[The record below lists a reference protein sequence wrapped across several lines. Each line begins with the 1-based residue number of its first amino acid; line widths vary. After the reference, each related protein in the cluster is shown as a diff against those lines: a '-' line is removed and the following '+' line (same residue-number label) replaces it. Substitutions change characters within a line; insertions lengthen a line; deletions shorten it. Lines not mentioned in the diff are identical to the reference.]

1 MTTRGEE
8 EGGGGQE
15 EEEEESED
23 DDDEDVGES
32 SRPSSSQ
39 QQQQQHSGAATTS
52 DQGAGLDDGD
62 SGTNACVVLITTPSL
77 LLVCL
82 PMREIC
88 VPSLRRGIPRPLSP
102 AQAASILLLL
112 LLQTMRILS

>member
-32 SRPSSSQ
+32 SRPSSS

-102 AQAASILLLL
+102 AQAAVILLLL
-112 LLQTMRILS
+112 LRTIRILS